1 VEILKP
7 LLEFGVTGI
16 FAVFMAWLYL
26 HERKN
31 SKEAALAIRQVLEDE
46 AKRREA
52 ELRIR
57 FGYTHAIENLNQ
69 TVRVLAEE
77 SSSQVSACQQQSR
90 RMLGAVET
98 FLEEEKL
105 RRARE
110 EGREDGRRE
119 VTGKIHLPPEG
130 VGK

>member
-1 VEILKP
+1 MEFIKELA
-7 LLEFGVTGI
+7 EFGIMGL
-16 FAVFMAWLYL
+16 FASFMAWLYL
-26 HERKN
+26 HERRN
-31 SKEAALAIRQVLEDE
+31 SKEATKAVRVVLEEE

-69 TVRVLAEE
+69 TVRALGEE
-77 SSSQVSACQQQSR
+77 SNSQIDSCQAHSQ
-90 RMLGAVET
+90 RMLSAVEE

-110 EGREDGRRE
+110 EGREDGIRE
-119 VTGKIHLPPEG
+119 ATGKIRLPPGG
-130 VGK
+130 VE